1 MPPSSLT
8 LTVKE
13 TAAAL
18 GISENKV
25 YDLVAENRIPHLRLG
40 RLIKIPRHGLEVWL
54 ERQSALPGAPTSMVS
69 SPHQRH

>member
-54 ERQSALPGAPTSMVS
+54 ERQSALPGAPMPVVS

>member
-1 MPPSSLT
+1 MQPNSLT

-18 GISENKV
+18 GVSENKV
-25 YDLVAENRIPHLRLG
+25 YDLVHQQQIPFIRLG

-54 ERQSALPGAPTSMVS
+54 ESQSRVPGAPAPVVS
-69 SPHQRH
+69 LPVQRH